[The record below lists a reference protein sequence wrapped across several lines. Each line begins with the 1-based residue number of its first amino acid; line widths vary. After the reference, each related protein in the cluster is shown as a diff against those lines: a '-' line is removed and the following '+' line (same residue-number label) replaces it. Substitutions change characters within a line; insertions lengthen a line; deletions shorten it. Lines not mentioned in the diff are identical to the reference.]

1 MIERDGMTM
10 PKLPEFATEEELAAW
25 VDTHDTAAFMDDMED
40 VEETFTVKRTVFA
53 TKPLDV
59 RLRTDLFTAIEVAAE
74 RRGIPYQMLV
84 QAWLREK
91 VMQEMPDL
99 VLQR

>member
-1 MIERDGMTM
+1 MSAM
-10 PKLPEFATEEELAAW
+10 PKFETEEELAGW
-25 VDTHDTAAFMDDMED
+25 VDTHDTAAFLDEMED
-40 VEETFTVKRTVFA
+40 VEEVFVVKRTHFA

-59 RLRTDLFTAIEVAAE
+59 RLRTDLYAAIIAAAE

-91 VMQEMPDL
+91 VTQETPDL
-99 VLQR
+99 AFQR

>member
-1 MIERDGMTM
+1 M
-10 PKLPEFATEEELAAW
+10 PEMPRFETDEELAAW
-25 VDTHDTAAFMDDMED
+25 VDTHDTAAFLDEMED
-40 VEETFTVKRTVFA
+40 AKEMFAVKRTHFA

-59 RLRTDLFTAIEVAAE
+59 RLRTDLYAAIVAAAE

-91 VMQEMPDL
+91 VDEETPDL
-99 VLQR
+99 AFQR